1 VLFGGAP
8 FNDAVL
14 DGVVFDGAAFVCV
27 ASHCCVAFH

>member
-8 FNDAVL
+8 FNDA
-14 DGVVFDGAAFVCV
+14 VFDGAAFVCV